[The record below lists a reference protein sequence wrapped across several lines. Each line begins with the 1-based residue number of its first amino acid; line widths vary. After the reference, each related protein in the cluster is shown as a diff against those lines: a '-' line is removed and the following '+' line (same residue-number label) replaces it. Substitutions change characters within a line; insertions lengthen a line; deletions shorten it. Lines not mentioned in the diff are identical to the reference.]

1 MYLIQFKDGEIKGE
15 YNNPGR
21 LGRALLGPFIF
32 STLEVALEEA
42 GKSHYAT
49 VLKLEPVALV
59 QTSYTRHTT
68 IDPLL

>member
-1 MYLIQFKDGEIKGE
+1 MYIIQFKDGQIKGE
-15 YNNPGR
+15 YNNSNFSAR
-21 LGRALLGPFIF
+21 KVLGPFIF

-59 QTSYTRHTT
+59 QTSYTKHTT